1 MKACQLANIPTKRR
15 LTFLQSFSCD
25 RLRLYH
31 SANLRSMPA
40 AVGGELAAVAF
51 EVAVEAD
58 LASDAE
64 DVVGGKAAAAA
75 AE

>member
-1 MKACQLANIPTKRR
+1 
-15 LTFLQSFSCD
+15 
-25 RLRLYH
+25 
-31 SANLRSMPA
+31 MPA